1 MDEQNEKE
9 KEEAVKKELR
19 TTAFEYSSSDSD
31 EENDK
36 LNKIKKKIS
45 FRIFSNKKFKSS
57 NDLVKGEKKHKP
69 KKKEKIYLSRY
80 VRMILFFLLLIFSV
94 AIDLDAGVMASSYK
108 SFTSDLHMSDLQF
121 GSLNSI
127 TTVGKII
134 SLLFHMLIINKNHRK
149 FLIVTS
155 AFCNGV
161 SFFAYFLND
170 NFTYIATVKFL
181 TSVCKVFIN
190 VYMPVWVDQFG
201 IKKYKTILLTMVY
214 MVTSYGRIAGAYIGT
229 VIFNNEWKKA
239 FTCCGMIFFSLSA
252 GLFAVPQKYYSTKYM
267 IVKKKKT
274 ITGNVVEKLVPTKDE
289 TDTEIKKDIEK
300 MKDIKFI
307 DEEKKQKNSLSSK
320 ESEKLDKDEEKGND
334 ADKDE
339 EIEVKETND
348 KKEKL
353 IYDYNANNNT
363 NDENKMYKNMSYFGK
378 FKIVILNECFTFSS
392 LSRASVFF
400 TFKIV
405 HVFLKKYTFEAL
417 KYSNEIKF
425 FYYYSL
431 TTVIAPSLGGLL
443 GGAICNKFLG
453 GYESRKSVWLIL
465 FFGTL
470 AAIFITFARISFDFN
485 YLIVYI
491 FGYFFSVSAFL
502 PTISGYIINSLHKEL
517 KGFGSSIDSLI
528 TNVCGKLPS
537 PIVYGIINDKHKNDD
552 PGYAWNK
559 SLMVFYAGTICIYL
573 TCFYKWKMN
582 AKKPKLKNNIVKKT
596 MKDVYTLHRSSLL
609 RAEKHK
615 PKYGDGKKSQKPVEL
630 EEVEEE
636 SSTMQIH
643 KGKKRNKD
651 NKKKLLE
658 QLKKKKINQK
668 NVNSN

>member
-1 MDEQNEKE
+1 
-9 KEEAVKKELR
+9 
-19 TTAFEYSSSDSD
+19 
-31 EENDK
+31 
-36 LNKIKKKIS
+36 
-45 FRIFSNKKFKSS
+45 
-57 NDLVKGEKKHKP
+57 
-69 KKKEKIYLSRY
+69 
-80 VRMILFFLLLIFSV
+80 
-94 AIDLDAGVMASSYK
+94 
-108 SFTSDLHMSDLQF
+108 
-121 GSLNSI
+121 
-127 TTVGKII
+127 
-134 SLLFHMLIINKNHRK
+134 
-149 FLIVTS
+149 
-155 AFCNGV
+155 
-161 SFFAYFLND
+161 
-170 NFTYIATVKFL
+170 
-181 TSVCKVFIN
+181 
-190 VYMPVWVDQFG
+190 
-201 IKKYKTILLTMVY
+201 
-214 MVTSYGRIAGAYIGT
+214 
-229 VIFNNEWKKA
+229 
-239 FTCCGMIFFSLSA
+239 MIFFSLSA

-267 IVKKKKT
+267 IVEQKKT

-320 ESEKLDKDEEKGND
+320 ESEKLDKDEEKVND

-353 IYDYNANNNT
+353 IYDYNTNNNI
-363 NDENKMYKNMSYFGK
+363 NDENKMYKNLSYFGK

-559 SLMVFYAGTICIYL
+559 SLIIYYVGMIFIFL
-573 TCFYKWKMN
+573 ACFYKWKIN
-582 AKKPKLKNNIVKKT
+582 NKKTKVKKDVVKKT
-596 MKDVYTLHRSSLL
+596 VKDVYTLSRSSLI
-609 RAEKHK
+609 RADKPIPQYSDKIHHK
-615 PKYGDGKKSQKPVEL
+615 NSFEL
-630 EEVEEE
+630 E
-636 SSTMQIH
+636 
-643 KGKKRNKD
+643 NL
-651 NKKKLLE
+651 N
-658 QLKKKKINQK
+658 
-668 NVNSN
+668 